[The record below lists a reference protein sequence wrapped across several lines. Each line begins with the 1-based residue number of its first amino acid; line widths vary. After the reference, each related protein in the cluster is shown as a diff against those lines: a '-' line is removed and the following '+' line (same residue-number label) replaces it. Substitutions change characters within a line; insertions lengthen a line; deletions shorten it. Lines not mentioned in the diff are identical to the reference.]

1 MGTRRSLSVRRPTV
15 GPVDLRANVSAAMA
29 AVLFGASVVA
39 VRVAIRDLPPITLA
53 VLRFGQGGVLLV
65 FVLLLLGMRLT
76 PGGAPTS
83 ATIWVG
89 SMCRRW

>member
-1 MGTRRSLSVRRPTV
+1 VITQQFV
-15 GPVDLRANVSAAMA
+15 ANAGVFVA
-29 AVLFGASVVA
+29 AVLFGSSVVA
-39 VRVAIRDLPPITLA
+39 VRVAMQEVPPLSLA

-65 FVLLLLGMRLT
+65 FVLLLLGMRST